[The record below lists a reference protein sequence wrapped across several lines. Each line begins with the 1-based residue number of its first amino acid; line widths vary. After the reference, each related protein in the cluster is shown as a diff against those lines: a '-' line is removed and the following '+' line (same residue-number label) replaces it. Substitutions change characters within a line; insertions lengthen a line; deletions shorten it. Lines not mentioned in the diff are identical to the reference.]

1 MNKKDILF
9 LCQFFYPENNSS
21 ATLPFDTARFLAEK
35 GYSVDVLCG
44 FPKEYTNQIGVNSK
58 ETVENVCIQ
67 RIRYI
72 QLDRKKKISRLIN
85 YFSFTF
91 AVLMRILK
99 LRKYKCV
106 IVYSNP
112 PVLPFVP
119 ALVNLLFGT
128 QFVFVTYD
136 IYPEV
141 AYASGTVRQGDFIDR
156 LSNLLNKMI
165 FKRVSKVVALTDEMK
180 AYLIEN
186 RKSLSEDRVT
196 VIPNWAHE
204 EMMPNSK
211 VHFCDEEA
219 ENRPFVISYIGNM
232 GTCQEMETLAR
243 GVEILRN
250 RKDIFFQFVGHGN
263 KASQLKE
270 RFAGVSNV
278 RFLDFLTGDELNSI
292 VRESSCFVV
301 SLEKGIRG
309 MCAPSK
315 YYSYLYFGKPII
327 AIVEK
332 ESYLY
337 EEVEKRKIGYG
348 VEIGDVDRLIEV
360 ISSMAKDSRGVQT
373 MGKNAADVYE
383 RYYSTKHVRDRYYC
397 LLEEILH

>member
-1 MNKKDILF
+1 MRKKDILF

-44 FPKEYTNQIGVNSK
+44 FPKEYTNQTGIRTK
-58 ETVENVCIQ
+58 ETVENICIQ
-67 RIRYI
+67 RIRYL
-72 QLDRKKKISRLIN
+72 QLDRKKKIGRLVN

-91 AVLMRILK
+91 AVLMRLLQ

-112 PVLPFVP
+112 PVLPFVA
-119 ALVNLLFGT
+119 ALANLLFGT
-128 QFVFVTYD
+128 KFVFVTYD
-136 IYPEV
+136 VYPEI
-141 AYASGTVRQGDFIDR
+141 AYASGTIRRGDTIDR
-156 LSNLLNKMI
+156 LSNALNKMI
-165 FKRVSKVVALTDEMK
+165 FRRVSKVVALTEEMK
-180 AYLIEN
+180 TYLIEN
-186 RKSLSEDRVT
+186 RQCLSEDWVT

-211 VHFCDEEA
+211 DHFCDEEKGKK
-219 ENRPFVISYIGNM
+219 PFVISYIGNM

-243 GVEILRN
+243 GVEILRD
-250 RKDIFFQFVGHGN
+250 RKDVSFQFVGHGN
-263 KASQLKE
+263 KTLQLKR
-270 RFAGVSNV
+270 RFAGISNV
-278 RFLDFLTGDELNSI
+278 HFLDFLTGDALNRI
-292 VRESSCFVV
+292 VQESSCFVV

-337 EEVEKRKIGYG
+337 EEVENRKIGYG
-348 VEIGDVDRLIEV
+348 VEIGDTERMIEV
-360 ISSMAKDSRGVQT
+360 IYSMANDGHSVQI
-373 MGKNAADVYE
+373 MGKNAAEVYE
-383 RYYSTKHVRDRYYC
+383 QYYSTKHIRNRYYSLIEE
-397 LLEEILH
+397 LLH